1 MSSTTGYGHRHGRY
15 CYWDL
20 DRCGWVCLPDPSEA
34 TDPAPAAS
42 GESVPSPA
50 PEPAGATAAG
60 APA

>member
-1 MSSTTGYGHRHGRY
+1 MSSPTDYGHRHGRY

-34 TDPAPAAS
+34 TDRASAAS
-42 GESVPSPA
+42 TESVPSPA

-60 APA
+60 ATA

>member
-1 MSSTTGYGHRHGRY
+1 MSSPTGYGHRHGRY

-34 TDPAPAAS
+34 IDRAPAAS
-42 GESVPSPA
+42 SESVPSPA

-60 APA
+60 ATA